1 MVTQAKALMQRFV
14 QRRAKKGAGQ
24 DYATSHWKLMYRELK
39 RHKLA
44 RISLYILGFFYLVA
58 LLGGFIAPQGLES
71 YSGEYMNSAPTKL
84 RMIDANGKFHI
95 QPFVYGLKSERD
107 PETLRKRFVED
118 PEQLF
123 PVKLFVHGSSYS
135 FLGLFKTDI
144 HLFGVDEPGRIFL
157 FGTDSMGR
165 DMFSRVVL
173 GSQVSLTLPLVGVSI
188 SFLLGLLIGGIS
200 GYAGGR
206 VDAVIQRFIDIV
218 RSFPTLPLWMALAAA
233 IPPRVGVVE
242 MFFYIT
248 IIMAFIE
255 WTGLARVVRSKFISL
270 RSEDYVTAAKIAGVS
285 DLRIIFAHLVPGFIS
300 YLVVAATLAIP
311 GMIIGETAMSFLG
324 LGIRSPATSWG
335 VLMQEAQQIENVALY
350 PWKLIPLLF
359 VIVTVLAF
367 NFLGDGLR
375 DAADPYSHGNG
386 AKSAK
391 RKGKRK
397 WVSLKSKKKQLE
409 A

>member
-1 MVTQAKALMQRFV
+1 MVSQTKAIMRRFIRARGKQGPNPDQAV
-14 QRRAKKGAGQ
+14 
-24 DYATSHWKLMYRELK
+24 SHWRLMCRELK

-44 RISLYILGFFYLVA
+44 RVSLIILAVLYLVA
-58 LLGGFIAPQGLES
+58 LLGRFIAPQGLES
-71 YSGEYMNSAPTKL
+71 YSSEYMNSAPSKV
-84 RMIDANGKFHI
+84 RFIDAEGKFHL

-118 PEQLF
+118 ASQIYPI
-123 PVKLFVHGSSYS
+123 KLFARGESYS
-135 FLGLFKTDI
+135 VFGLFDTDV
-144 HLFGVDEPGRIFL
+144 HLFGVDEPGRLFL
-157 FGTDSMGR
+157 FGTDGMGR
-165 DMFSRVVL
+165 DLFSRVVL
-173 GSQVSLTLPLVGVSI
+173 GSQVSLTVPLVGVSI
-188 SFLLGLLIGGIS
+188 SFVLGLLIGGIS

-233 IPPRVGVVE
+233 IPPRVGVIE

-255 WTGLARVVRSKFISL
+255 WTGLARVVRSKFIAL

-285 DLRIIFAHLVPGFIS
+285 DMKIIFVHLVPGFIS

-350 PWKLIPLLF
+350 PWKLIPLVF

-367 NFLGDGLR
+367 NFFGDGLR
-375 DAADPYSHGNG
+375 DAADPYSHENSLKTAG
-386 AKSAK
+386 

-397 WVSLKSKKKQLE
+397 WTRRSKPLSM
-409 A
+409 

>member
-1 MVTQAKALMQRFV
+1 MVTQAKALIRRFRNARSV
-14 QRRAKKGAGQ
+14 RAAARPDQ
-24 DYATSHWKLMYRELK
+24 SASHWRLMYRELK

-44 RISLYILGFFYLVA
+44 RISSVVLAMMYTIA
-58 LLGGFIAPQGLES
+58 LFAPFIAPQGLEN
-71 YSGEYMNSAPTKL
+71 YSSEYMNSKPTVV
-84 RMIDANGKFHI
+84 RFVDAEGNFHL

-118 PEQLF
+118 PSKLF
-123 PVKLFVHGSSYS
+123 PIELFVRGEEYT
-135 FLGLFKTDI
+135 FLGVFQTNV

-157 FGTDSMGR
+157 FGTDGMGR
-165 DMFSRVVL
+165 DLFSRVVL
-173 GSQVSLTLPLVGVSI
+173 GSQVSLTVPLIGVSI
-188 SFLLGLLIGGIS
+188 SFVLGLLIGGIS

-255 WTGLARVVRSKFISL
+255 WTGLARVVRSKFIAL
-270 RSEDYVTAAKIAGVS
+270 RAEDYVTAAKIAGVG
-285 DLRIIFAHLVPGFIS
+285 DLKIIFVHLVPGFIS

-350 PWKLIPLLF
+350 PWKLIPLIF
-359 VIVTVLAF
+359 VIIVVLAF
-367 NFLGDGLR
+367 NFFGDGLR
-375 DAADPYSHGNG
+375 DAADPYSHESGL
-386 AKSAK
+386 KSANRK
-391 RKGKRK
+391 EKQRWFNRSKGKRM
-397 WVSLKSKKKQLE
+397 SM
-409 A
+409 

>member
-1 MVTQAKALMQRFV
+1 MRRFIRARGKQGPNPDQAV
-14 QRRAKKGAGQ
+14 
-24 DYATSHWKLMYRELK
+24 SHWRLMCRELK

-44 RISLYILGFFYLVA
+44 RVSLIILAVLYLVA
-58 LLGGFIAPQGLES
+58 LLGRFIAPQGLES
-71 YSGEYMNSAPTKL
+71 YSSEYMNSAPSKV
-84 RMIDANGKFHI
+84 RFIDAEGKFHL

-118 PEQLF
+118 ASQIYPI
-123 PVKLFVHGSSYS
+123 KLFARGESYS
-135 FLGLFKTDI
+135 VFGLFDTDV
-144 HLFGVDEPGRIFL
+144 HLFGVDEPGRLFL
-157 FGTDSMGR
+157 FGTDGMGR
-165 DMFSRVVL
+165 DLFSRVVL
-173 GSQVSLTLPLVGVSI
+173 GSQVSLTVPLVGVSI
-188 SFLLGLLIGGIS
+188 SFVLGLLIGGIS

-233 IPPRVGVVE
+233 IPPRVGVIE

-255 WTGLARVVRSKFISL
+255 WTGLARVVRSKFIAL

-285 DLRIIFAHLVPGFIS
+285 DMKIIFVHLVPGFIS

-350 PWKLIPLLF
+350 PWKLIPLVF

-367 NFLGDGLR
+367 NFFGDGLR
-375 DAADPYSHGNG
+375 DAADPYSHENSLKTAG
-386 AKSAK
+386 

-397 WVSLKSKKKQLE
+397 WTRRSKPLSM
-409 A
+409 